1 MDSVEQGI
9 PEQWFF
15 HDRDIGLFCSLA
27 QPGTGVAC
35 DQDGGRVDV
44 TVAQLRDQLEPAHAR
59 QLLVNDEAI
68 AVSQIVR
75 IEQFL
80 SRRMAVDLE
89 TFDSERECQRVENGQ
104 VVLNHK
110 DDKLRSC
117 AFSRLFHCLLVLVLD
132 MDEQKLRDPGEACLV
147 PANTP

>member
-1 MDSVEQGI
+1 MLQPIASNILDSVEQDI

-15 HDRDIGLFCSLA
+15 HDRDIGLLRALA

-35 DQDGGRVDV
+35 DQDGWRVDV

-89 TFDSERECQRVENGQ
+89 TFDSDRECQRVETGKRG
-104 VVLNHK
+104 LNH
-110 DDKLRSC
+110 
-117 AFSRLFHCLLVLVLD
+117 
-132 MDEQKLRDPGEACLV
+132 
-147 PANTP
+147 